1 MKLGASSAP
10 RAQRVVRSGVRRAA
24 RCSRGLDLADDARG
38 STDGY
43 DRSRWRVRGYVHT
56 YDEPTGRL
64 AKYIVARWKK
74 QKRARKM

>member
-10 RAQRVVRSGVRRAA
+10 RNASFAAACAVRRGAVGG
-24 RCSRGLDLADDARG
+24 SILADDARG

-43 DRSRWRVRGYVHT
+43 DRSRWRVRGNEHT
-56 YDEPTGRL
+56 YDEPTGQL